1 MLVKLSD
8 YVASRLVSA
17 GVKSVF
23 GVSGGA
29 SLHLLHSINEHPK
42 IEVFCPHHEQ
52 AAAMAADGFA
62 RSSGGIGVTVAT
74 SGPGAT
80 NLVTGIC
87 GAFYDSVPMLC
98 LTGQVSTFRSVGS
111 TGVRQIGFQETPIVD
126 ICRQITKYAVTLQNP
141 EDIAFELDKCLH
153 FATTGRSGPTLL
165 DIPDNYR
172 RAMINPETL
181 KHWHPIDQEKHSFSK
196 VSAGILKSQI
206 QEALELLNSAE
217 RPVVVAGW
225 GIHLSQSEKEFRQF
239 IRRFKVPVALT
250 WAAADLIPADDH
262 AYIGTF
268 GTHGQRHANFA
279 VQNADLILSLG
290 SRLDTKST
298 GTPVNSFAR
307 EAKKIM
313 VDIDEA
319 EIKKFEHFGVTL
331 NSGINCDLK
340 EFFKAVA
347 HSEGRGKTRPDWS
360 KKIALWKSEFDS
372 FDKGLRADS
381 GGISPYLVIDKL
393 FRNAPNNTQIFLD
406 TGSSL
411 AWSMQAFK
419 PDTTKRIFHDF
430 NNTAMGWAVPACFGA
445 WSYDSN
451 KPYFCL
457 SGDGS
462 LMMNIQEL
470 ATIQFH
476 KMPIK
481 LFIINNGGYAMIK
494 QTQDQWLSSKYVGSN
509 EGTDLGFP
517 SFEHLA
523 AAHDMEYFRIQSTD
537 DLDQK
542 MSEIVRKDVGC
553 LVEIMI
559 SNDARV
565 IPQVKFGR
573 PNEDMEPLLPRDIFE
588 SNMVIETM
596 PASREN

>member
-8 YVASRLVSA
+8 YVANRLAGA
-17 GVKSVF
+17 GVRSVF

-42 IEVFCPHHEQ
+42 IEIFCPHHEQ
-52 AAAMAADGFA
+52 AAAMAADGYA
-62 RSSGGIGVTVAT
+62 RSTGGIGVTVAT

-126 ICRQITKYAVTLQNP
+126 MCRQVTKYAVALQKP

-153 FATTGRSGPTLL
+153 FATTGRTGPTLL
-165 DIPDNYR
+165 DIPDNYQ
-172 RAMINPETL
+172 RAMVEPETL
-181 KHWHPIDQEKHSFSK
+181 KRWSPADQENESVSK
-196 VSAGILKSQI
+196 LQSGMLLNQI
-206 QEALELLNSAE
+206 QEALELLNIAE
-217 RPVVVAGW
+217 RPVVIAGW
-225 GIHLSQSEKEFRQF
+225 GVHLSQCEQEFRQF
-239 IRRFKVPVALT
+239 INKFKIPVVMT
-250 WAAADLIPADDH
+250 WAAADLLPADDQS
-262 AYIGTF
+262 YIGTF

-313 VDIDEA
+313 VDVDA
-319 EIKKFEHFGVTL
+319 TEIKKFEHFELSL
-331 NSGINCDLK
+331 NLGIHCDLK
-340 EFFKAVA
+340 DFFKIVA
-347 HSEGRGKTRPDWS
+347 RSDEGGKTRPAWF
-360 KKIALWKSEFDS
+360 KQIASWKSEFDS
-372 FDKGLRADS
+372 FDNLFRANSAGLD
-381 GGISPYLVIDKL
+381 PYLIIDRL
-393 FRNAPNNTQIFLD
+393 FRNAPSKTQFFLD
-406 TGSSL
+406 TGATL
-411 AWSMQAFK
+411 AWSMQAFQ
-419 PDTTKRIFHDF
+419 PDASKRIFHDF
-430 NNTAMGWAVPACFGA
+430 NNTAMGWALPACFGA
-445 WSYDSN
+445 WSYDKS
-451 KPYFCL
+451 KPYFCF

-476 KMPIK
+476 KMPLK
-481 LFIINNGGYAMIK
+481 LFVINNGGYAMIK
-494 QTQDQWLSSKYVGSN
+494 QTQDQWLGSKYVASD
-509 EGTDLGFP
+509 EGADLGFP
-517 SFEHLA
+517 SFEYLA
-523 AAHDMEYFRIQSTD
+523 AAFGLKYFQIQSID
-537 DLDQK
+537 DLD
-542 MSEIVRKDVGC
+542 SNVAEIVSKDEAC
-553 LVEIMI
+553 FVEMMI
-559 SNDARV
+559 PNDARV

-588 SNMVIETM
+588 RNMIVEPM